1 MVYTLLCPISYT
13 QMFCQVKNLK
23 KIHNQGKPNHY
34 STCSCQVKN
43 GQYFVNRFSIHEMA
57 LSERILGRYSRKC
70 CPILPHQK
78 WHSSKQKYCLNFFWR
93 IRVLMKIDV
102 PRVCIFVATLTPL
115 FPLKMS
121 EIERNV
127 NFSGKTSAIGLSKHD
142 RIKTL
147 SPLPFPKKKIR
158 FLIYIRL
165 PLSTLVY
172 IRLNLSSD
180 LSTLIYWLICF

>member
-1 MVYTLLCPISYT
+1 
-13 QMFCQVKNLK
+13 MFCQVKNLK

-57 LSERILGRYSRKC
+57 LPERILGRYSRKC

-115 FPLKMS
+115 FPLKMA

-147 SPLPFPKKKIR
+147 SPLPFPKKKKND
-158 FLIYIRL
+158 FS
-165 PLSTLVY
+165 STFVY
-172 IRLNLSSD
+172 LCLHSS
-180 LSTLIYWLICF
+180 TFG

>member
-78 WHSSKQKYCLNFFWR
+78 WHSSKQKYCLNFFFFLKDSSFNENWR
-93 IRVLMKIDV
+93 TQGLHFCCNFN
-102 PRVCIFVATLTPL
+102 PP
-115 FPLKMS
+115 FPL
-121 EIERNV
+121 EDGRNRKKCKFFRE
-127 NFSGKTSAIGLSKHD
+127 NFSHWAIKTWQNQDSVSSPLSK
-142 RIKTL
+142 
-147 SPLPFPKKKIR
+147 KKKND
-158 FLIYIRL
+158 FS
-165 PLSTLVY
+165 STFVY
-172 IRLNLSSD
+172 LCLHSS
-180 LSTLIYWLICF
+180 TFG